1 MPFQVPLTLPT
12 TDLFSIFVDSRSTHF
27 LDRTLQCLD
36 LLDIL
41 ANIYLF
47 LCLRVHSPL
56 LLSFISLYVSV
67 TNCLSIHL
75 WEGIWIAFTLVYYN

>member
-1 MPFQVPLTLPT
+1 MPFQVPLILPT
-12 TDLFSIFVDSRSTHF
+12 TDVFFVFVDSSSMQF
-27 LDRTLQCLD
+27 LDGTLQCLD
-36 LLDIL
+36 LLGIL
-41 ANIYLF
+41 VNIYLF
-47 LCLRVHSPL
+47 LCLRVHSLL